1 MEKEDKEY
9 SLYVMHII
17 GNSGTGKTSIMNRAS
32 KDVFEERHIQTI
44 GIDFVWKSYIIFYC
58 KEFNY
63 FNLNNSKGQ
72 SIKLD
77 N

>member
-9 SLYVMHII
+9 SLYVLHII
-17 GNSGTGKTSIMNRAS
+17 GNSGTGKTSILNRAS

-44 GIDFVWKSYIIFYC
+44 GIDFVRISYTIFCY

-63 FNLNNSKGQ
+63 F
-72 SIKLD
+72 
-77 N
+77 